1 MLIWLQPKIV
11 KFNRGMNLFFIILL
25 LLSIS
30 ICVCTYAIAEKPDVN
45 LKIQKITVPKPVTE
59 DEHIIIG
66 VLIKNT
72 GTDPTEHKIENKLYI
87 DSGNNL
93 VSNNNITDPLSA
105 GASIFLNVSWIAE
118 LGDHTLIIKLFYN
131 DVRVDRQDVPI
142 SVNEKKID
150 LTLNGVYISKHLRLN
165 QPVVISAN
173 TTNTG
178 RNTTNII
185 KASLLIDGKHEQSE
199 TIEGLMRDKT
209 YNFSFEW
216 IPNHFDYHTINI
228 TLDPENKIKEED
240 ENNNFFEIDKFIE
253 PYRIE
258 WTSTS
263 WHYRKLYATNSTG
276 NISLN
281 INFTKI
287 MKDDLGI
294 DGKTFENDSI
304 MIVQYLSTGDA
315 SSIVNEFDFQE
326 SVHYNNK
333 TNAKGTLL
341 WKVSKKHSY
350 YCIYFD
356 VVENNNSR
364 KKIDQLDGMTKIGNV
379 SITFEK
385 SAEGWWSEFVTPAYN
400 YYPLYI
406 ESSIKI
412 HSVAVASTVK
422 AELYWKGIYQK
433 TITLDSTDNINW
445 NKKDQF
451 TKKGTWFI
459 NIISEDVAGFQSN
472 NTQTEN
478 FSVLAV
484 PDLAIK
490 KIILPTE
497 TILEGKQAPINVII
511 NNSGYA
517 KAVNYSIGLYLAQ
530 DRIRWNDDE
539 VKNTTN
545 ISITTDE
552 SKEISITWNPTLYG
566 SSGRDG
572 KWIVGVWIYTNSL
585 HKDSN
590 IENNRKTNHSIK
602 IIPGEKNKPK
612 IILTEL
618 THRQEAGKSVQIIA
632 EIIDESGIKNVNLTI
647 INPYNKKYYKQN
659 NQQTDDT
666 YIFQFQ
672 NTSIIGKYNFS
683 ITAIDNS
690 FYQSQ
695 SKIEGTFE
703 IIGDETPPIIT
714 YFGAYP
720 PVQIKNGYVNISCIS
735 TDFDAVKEVTIVITY
750 PDNLTVKRSMKQ
762 TTPEGKYEY
771 SQVYEM
777 IGKYIFYIIS
787 EDTSGNLKKT
797 EQKVFWITTNIDDI
811 DNDGMPNSW
820 EKRYGFDPYDPRDS
834 KHDDD
839 GDGYTNIEEYKSGY
853 NPLKQL
859 SSLQEIVY
867 KFRDNWSYLILSIIL
882 CIVILGIALYGL
894 KRQKNESN

>member
-1 MLIWLQPKIV
+1 
-11 KFNRGMNLFFIILL
+11 MNLFFVILL

-30 ICVCTYAIAEKPDVN
+30 SCVCNYAAAENPDVK
-45 LKIQKITVPKPVTE
+45 LKIQKITVPKPITE
-59 DEHIIIG
+59 DENLIIG

-72 GTDPTEHKIENKLYI
+72 GTDPTEHEIVNKLYI

-93 VSNNNITDPLSA
+93 VSDNKTTAQLSG
-105 GASIFLNVSWIAE
+105 GATIYLNLSWIAE

-142 SVNEKKID
+142 CVNEKKVD
-150 LTLNGVYISKHLRLN
+150 LTLNSVYISKQLQLN
-165 QPVVISAN
+165 QPVIISAN

-178 RNTTNII
+178 RNTSNII
-185 KASLLIDGKHEQSE
+185 KASLFIDGKHEQSE
-199 TIEGLMRDKT
+199 TIEGLIRDKT

-216 IPNHFDYHTINI
+216 IPNHFDYHTINV

-258 WTSTS
+258 WKSIS
-263 WHYRKLYATNSTG
+263 WHYRKLYATNGTG

-281 INFTKI
+281 INFTEI

-294 DGKTFENDSI
+294 VGKTFENDSI
-304 MIVQYLSTGDA
+304 IIVQYSSTGDV
-315 SSIVNEFDFQE
+315 SSIVNEFNFQE
-326 SVHYNNK
+326 SVQYNNK
-333 TNAKGTLL
+333 TNANGTLL
-341 WKVSKKHSY
+341 WKVSKEHSY

-356 VVENNNSR
+356 VIENNNSR
-364 KKIDQLDGMTKIGNV
+364 KKIDRLDAMTEFGNV
-379 SITFEK
+379 SINFEK
-385 SAEGWWSEFVTPAYN
+385 SAEGWWSEFITPMYN
-400 YYPLYI
+400 YYPLHI

-412 HSVAVASTVK
+412 NSVAVASTVK

-445 NKKDQF
+445 FKKNEF
-451 TKKGTWFI
+451 TKRGTWFI

-484 PDLAIK
+484 PDLAVK
-490 KIILPTE
+490 KIVLPTE
-497 TILEGKQAPINVII
+497 TILEGKQTSINVII
-511 NNSGYA
+511 NNSGHGN
-517 KAVNYSIGLYLAQ
+517 AVNYSIGLYLAQ

-552 SKEISITWNPTLYG
+552 SKEISLIWNPTLYG
-566 SSGRDG
+566 SSGGDG
-572 KWIVGVWIYTNSL
+572 KWIVGVWIYTDSS

-612 IILTEL
+612 IELTEMKN
-618 THRQEAGKSVQIIA
+618 RQEKGKYVQIIA
-632 EIIDESGIKNVNLTI
+632 EITDESGIKNVNLTI
-647 INPYNKKYYKQN
+647 INPYKIKYYEQK
-659 NQQTDDT
+659 NQQMDDI

-672 NTSIIGKYNFS
+672 NTSIIGKYFFS
-683 ITAIDNS
+683 IIAIDNS
-690 FYQSQ
+690 FYQTQ
-695 SKIEGTFE
+695 SKIEGAFE
-703 IIGDETPPIIT
+703 IIEDGTPPIIT
-714 YFGAYP
+714 YFGAHP
-720 PVQIKNGYVNISCIS
+720 PVQIKNRYVNISCIT
-735 TDFDAVKEVTIVITY
+735 TDFNAVKEVVVVITY
-750 PDNLTVKRSMKQ
+750 PDNLTIKRSMKQ
-762 TTPEGKYEY
+762 ITPEGKYEL
-771 SQVYEM
+771 SNSYEL

-787 EDTSGNLKKT
+787 EDTSGNKKQT

-820 EKRYGFDPYDPRDS
+820 EKRYGFNPYDPTDS

-839 GDGYTNIEEYKSGY
+839 GDGYTNIEEYRSGY
-853 NPLKQL
+853 NPLKKL

-882 CIVILGIALYGL
+882 CIVILVISLYGL
-894 KRQKNESN
+894 KR